1 MTDSDTQAHLH
12 LETRAVHA
20 GRADLEA
27 LGVHALPIDLSTTNP
42 LTDIDSGGL
51 SYERLAAGGDIEQ
64 NASAVYQ
71 RLWNPT
77 TARYEEAFAELE
89 GAEAS
94 VAFSSGMAAISAV
107 ILAAG
112 REGRRHVVVLRTI
125 YGGTESILSAG
136 TLATEVT
143 FVDSVDEIAA
153 AVTERT
159 GLIIGETP
167 ANPTAELANLDSLV
181 AAAGG
186 VPLMVDNTFA
196 TPVLQQP
203 LRHGA
208 QFSVH
213 SATKYIGGHGDVLGG
228 IVACDDEWAQRI
240 RHVRSLTGAIA
251 HPLASYLSHR
261 GLATLP
267 LRVRQQQSNAQAVA
281 EALHGMPGIERVM
294 YPGLPGCDPEGLVG
308 TQMAGP
314 GAMLA
319 IDVGTYERAEA
330 VAAATK
336 IFTHAVSLGGVDS
349 LLQHPASLTH
359 RPAAAEAK
367 PNAGMLR
374 LSIGLEHPDDLIAD
388 LAQAVAAA

>member
-42 LTDIDSGGL
+42 LTDIDSGGR
-51 SYERLAAGGDIEQ
+51 SYGRLAAGGEIEQ
-64 NASAVYQ
+64 NASPVYQ

-77 TARYEEAFAELE
+77 TARYEEALAELE

-94 VAFSSGMAAISAV
+94 VAFSSGMAAISSV
-107 ILAAG
+107 ILAAAG
-112 REGRRHVVVLRTI
+112 DGRRHIVVLRTI

-143 FVDSVDEIAA
+143 FVDRVDEIPA
-153 AVTERT
+153 AVTDQT
-159 GLIIGETP
+159 GLVIAETP
-167 ANPTAELANLDSLV
+167 ANPTVELTNLDTL
-181 AAAGG
+181 ATAAGD

-208 QFSVH
+208 QFAVH

-228 IVACDDEWAQRI
+228 IVACDNDWARRI

-267 LRVRQQQSNAQAVA
+267 LRVHQQQSNAQAVA
-281 EALHGMPGIERVM
+281 EALQGMPGIERVM
-294 YPGLPGCDPEGLVG
+294 YPGLPDCDPEGLVG

-314 GAMLA
+314 GAMMA

-330 VAAATK
+330 VAAAAK

-367 PNAGMLR
+367 PNTGVLR
-374 LSIGLEHPDDLIAD
+374 ISIGLEHPDDLIAD
-388 LAQAVAAA
+388 LAQAIAAA